1 MQRDSGPIDF
11 SRLKEMA
18 GIDDDGGLVE
28 QIISMFVDSVPERLA
43 ALHAARTAGDGH
55 ALTHAAH
62 ALKGSASNIGANQL
76 AEICGGIEQHAG
88 SGGPLHSA
96 DAELARVDTAGTDA
110 INTLRLYVSRRATP
124 PRSAG

>member
-1 MQRDSGPIDF
+1 MQRNSGPIDF
-11 SRLKEMA
+11 SRLEEMA

-28 QIISMFVDSVPERLA
+28 QIISMFVHSVPGRLA

-76 AEICGGIEQHAG
+76 AEICGVIEQHAG
-88 SGGPLHSA
+88 SGPLHSA